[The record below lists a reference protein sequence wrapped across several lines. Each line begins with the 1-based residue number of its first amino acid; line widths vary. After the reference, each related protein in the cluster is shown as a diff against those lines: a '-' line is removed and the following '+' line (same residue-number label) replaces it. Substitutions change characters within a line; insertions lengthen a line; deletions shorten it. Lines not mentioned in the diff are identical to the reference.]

1 LTSTLMPVST
11 LISARQSVLT
21 ALLAQASP
29 GLSGPGLLALSQGWA
44 RLTGGSLASNIPLS
58 EAETEVAERVR
69 RRLLETVMT
78 VADGLGKFPT
88 ASVARAANETHA
100 AELRDL
106 AACLVLLQAPLLDGN
121 ASEDPERDEPATP
134 GLR

>member
-1 LTSTLMPVST
+1 
-11 LISARQSVLT
+11 
-21 ALLAQASP
+21 
-29 GLSGPGLLALSQGWA
+29 
-44 RLTGGSLASNIPLS
+44 
-58 EAETEVAERVR
+58 
-69 RRLLETVMT
+69 MT

-121 ASEDPERDEPATP
+121 GGRGKPERDEPATP
-134 GLR
+134 DLT